1 MGFVEIYRIV
11 SFGIREDDGVYLS
24 FGLLRLVFATIPIRG
39 QSGISKVIER
49 SRILIDYLVRF
60 YVILIKDDLH

>member
-1 MGFVEIYRIV
+1 M
-11 SFGIREDDGVYLS
+11 SFGILEDDGVYLS
-24 FGLLRLVFATIPIRG
+24 FRLLRLVFATIPIRR

-60 YVILIKDDLH
+60 YVILI